1 MLAKLASTLVARDP
15 SIAGHATRVTLLATQ
30 LALWLEWDE
39 SRLRMLSIGA
49 PLHDIGKV
57 TVSEAILRKPGPLEP
72 LELAAIRRHPLA
84 GACLLDPTGFAAP
97 AIPYVLF
104 HHERWDGRGYPFG
117 RAGEAIPEEARLLAI
132 VDAFDAMTSLRPYRR
147 ALPAPRALREIE
159 RCAGSQFD
167 PAMAEAF
174 LAAWD
179 AGVLERSAA

>member
-15 SIAGHATRVTLLATQ
+15 SIAGHAARVTMLATR

-39 SRLRMLSIGA
+39 PRMRELSVGA

-57 TVSEAILRKPGPLEP
+57 VVSETILRKPGPLDP
-72 LELAAIRRHPLA
+72 RELAEIRGHPLA
-84 GACLLDPTGFAAP
+84 GACLLDPTGFAGP

-104 HHERWDGRGYPFG
+104 HHERWDGGGYPLG
-117 RAGEAIPEEARLLAI
+117 RAGDAIPEEARLLAV
-132 VDAFDAMTSLRPYRR
+132 VDAFDAMTSLRPYRS

-179 AGVLERSAA
+179 AGVLERTAA